1 MIPPGPT
8 AGFWSNPLELHRSAH
23 PQLLSHPPFI
33 PRSTTH
39 RGSRGA
45 CRRQTLANLPT
56 LMRHPAFDV
65 ARRADQVVL
74 QAHLRQAPVAGL
86 TQPVATDQFAL
97 RAFDGVALMH
107 ALFECIGLLV
117 PPPLLQVFVVLCPEG
132 LADCYTVTATP
143 VGGGTP
149 TVFNVTGTPCN
160 WVQPAPVFGISQELT
175 LVDAGGGNP
184 CGWQFSWATG
194 FATYYLTKYTG
205 SDPTGDYPGSAGGF
219 TISISACP

>member
-1 MIPPGPT
+1 MPNAIYLDPT
-8 AGFWSNPLELHRSAH
+8 AGNPGSIAIGNVCYTRVSPSSAA
-23 PQLLSHPPFI
+23 PD
-33 PRSTTH
+33 TTD
-39 RGSRGA
+39 
-45 CRRQTLANLPT
+45 
-56 LMRHPAFDV
+56 FDSSYSGC
-65 ARRADQVVL
+65 DS
-74 QAHLRQAPVAGL
+74 
-86 TQPVATDQFAL
+86 
-97 RAFDGVALMH
+97 
-107 ALFECIGLLV
+107 CIV
-117 PPPLLQVFVVLCPEG
+117 PCICPEG

-143 VGGGTP
+143 VGGGSP

-194 FATYYLTKYTG
+194 FATYYLTKFTG